1 MMDVLKEKEPTI
13 SFKRKGSSLGRSKHP
28 ADSASMGT
36 TQR

>member
-28 ADSASMGT
+28 GDSVSMGT
-36 TQR
+36 T